1 MKEITEAEFEEHI
14 REVITGKKSR
24 VKLTEELQTDW
35 RTLNKKIQ
43 LLSIENPELYRQ
55 FIEKCSYKPREI
67 TSIPLKTMLNEFL
80 KTGIRMQDL
89 ADKYGI
95 GERTLRRKIDA
106 LKKSDNP
113 EDVKLYYLCKET
125 AYSRAHGKRTPQRL
139 QSQIESL
146 DIEPEKIQEDD
157 VEKRRQM
164 LLAIE
169 KQYTDLCMTM
179 SKTEA
184 AKAMGYT
191 SNRIY
196 KLLNELYCMQIQSN
210 TKKRFRDQIKVAQED
225 LNTSHSENKTKT
237 IHETEKEI

>member
-14 REVITGKKSR
+14 REVIAGKKSR

-43 LLSIENPELYRQ
+43 LLSIENPELYRK

-125 AYSRAHGKRTPQRL
+125 AYSRAHGRKTPQRL

-146 DIEPEKIQEDD
+146 DMEPEEIQEDD

-169 KQYTDLCMTM
+169 KQYNDLCMTM

-196 KLLNELYCMQIQSN
+196 KLLKELYCMQIQSN
-210 TKKRFRDQIKVAQED
+210 TKKRFKDQIKVAQED
-225 LNTSHSENKTKT
+225 LNTSHSESKTKT
-237 IHETEKEI
+237 IYETEKEI

>member
-14 REVITGKKSR
+14 REVIAGKKSR

-43 LLSIENPELYRQ
+43 LLSIENPELYRK

-125 AYSRAHGKRTPQRL
+125 AYSRAHGRKTPQRL

-146 DIEPEKIQEDD
+146 DMEPEEIQEDD

-169 KQYTDLCMTM
+169 KQYNDLCMTM

-196 KLLNELYCMQIQSN
+196 KLLKELYCMQIQSN
-210 TKKRFRDQIKVAQED
+210 TKKRFKDQIKVAQED
-225 LNTSHSENKTKT
+225 LNTSHSESKTKT
-237 IHETEKEI
+237 IRETEKEI

>member
-14 REVITGKKSR
+14 REVIAGKKSR

-43 LLSIENPELYRQ
+43 LLYIENPELYRK

-125 AYSRAHGKRTPQRL
+125 AYSRAHGRKTPQRL

-146 DIEPEKIQEDD
+146 DMEPEEIQEDD

-169 KQYTDLCMTM
+169 KQYNDLCMTM

-196 KLLNELYCMQIQSN
+196 KLLKELYCMQIQSN
-210 TKKRFRDQIKVAQED
+210 TKKRFKDQIKVAQED
-225 LNTSHSENKTKT
+225 LNTSHSESKTKT
-237 IHETEKEI
+237 IRETEKEI

>member
-14 REVITGKKSR
+14 REVIAGKKSR

-43 LLSIENPELYRQ
+43 LLSIENPELYRK

-125 AYSRAHGKRTPQRL
+125 AYSRAHGRKTPQRL

-146 DIEPEKIQEDD
+146 DMEPEEIQEDD

-169 KQYTDLCMTM
+169 KQYNDLCMTM

-196 KLLNELYCMQIQSN
+196 KLLKELYCMQIQSN
-210 TKKRFRDQIKVAQED
+210 TKKRFKDQIKVAQED
-225 LNTSHSENKTKT
+225 LNTSHSESKTKI

>member
-14 REVITGKKSR
+14 REVIAGKKSR

-125 AYSRAHGKRTPQRL
+125 AYSRAHGKKTPQRL

-146 DIEPEKIQEDD
+146 DMEPEEIQEDD

-169 KQYTDLCMTM
+169 KQYNDLCMTM

-196 KLLNELYCMQIQSN
+196 KLLKELYCMQIQSN
-210 TKKRFRDQIKVAQED
+210 TKKRFKDQIKVAQED
-225 LNTSHSENKTKT
+225 LNTSHSESKTKT
-237 IHETEKEI
+237 IRETEKEI

>member
-14 REVITGKKSR
+14 REVIAGKKSR

-125 AYSRAHGKRTPQRL
+125 AYSRAHGKKTPQRL

-146 DIEPEKIQEDD
+146 DMEPEEIQEDD

-164 LLAIE
+164 LLSIE
-169 KQYTDLCMTM
+169 KQYNDLCMTM

-210 TKKRFRDQIKVAQED
+210 TKKRFKDQIKVAQED
-225 LNTSHSENKTKT
+225 LNTSHSESKTKT